1 VFRARLGGPTHFL
14 QRTATFA
21 FASAATPQSYTY
33 TDGAHF
39 YVAVATNTCIRR
51 PLSSFSGVASGVPV
65 PTASYYPGFQ
75 GMETFDSGYWYLCT
89 GANSWGRAAL
99 TTF

>member
-1 VFRARLGGPTHFL
+1 MSIWAGSVPFI
-14 QRTATFA
+14 
-21 FASAATPQSYTY
+21 ASAAAPQGYTY
-33 TDGAHF
+33 TDGA
-39 YVAVATNTCIRR
+39 VATNTWIRL

-65 PTASYYPGFQ
+65 PTVSYYPGFP